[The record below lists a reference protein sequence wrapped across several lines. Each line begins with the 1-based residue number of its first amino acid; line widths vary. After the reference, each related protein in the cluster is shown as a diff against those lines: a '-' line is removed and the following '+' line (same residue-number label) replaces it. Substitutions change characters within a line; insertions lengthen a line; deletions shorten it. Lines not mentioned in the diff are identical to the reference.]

1 MSIFDRFIVVGHFK
15 RKPVDQTVNNV
26 PAVNQT
32 VNNVPAV
39 DQTVNNVP
47 VVS

>member
-26 PAVNQT
+26 PAADFVLFRSFGFLA
-32 VNNVPAV
+32 PK
-39 DQTVNNVP
+39 DF
-47 VVS
+47 